1 MFVDS
6 REARPFAYELKFLLP
21 PSAADD
27 VRAWARTHLVADPHG
42 AGPHGDEYRT
52 TTVYF
57 DTPGFDTYEG
67 HGSYGRAKYRVR
79 RYDEAGTVFLER
91 KLRRPGLLVKRRTA
105 VAFEALDE
113 LARDALGPAGP
124 GQALAG
130 QAPPGHAGEG
140 RVGSGRDG
148 REHGWA
154 GHWFARRIR
163 ARGMSPVVRIS
174 YHRMARSFPANGSG
188 VARLTLDADLR
199 AVAVDTLAFAGEPGA
214 KVLEALVLELKY
226 RDHVPAL
233 FRRLVEDVG
242 LAPVKMSKYRVSV
255 DALRLAE
262 SVVPARGLP
271 APLSSMGDER

>member
-1 MFVDS
+1 MLLDS

-67 HGSYGRAKYRVR
+67 RGSYGRAKYRAR

-105 VAFEALDE
+105 VALEALAE
-113 LARDALGPAGP
+113 LARDTLVQAGP
-124 GQALAG
+124 GQARAG
-130 QAPPGHAGEG
+130 
-140 RVGSGRDG
+140 RIGSGRDG
-148 REHGWA
+148 LEHGRA
-154 GHWFARRIR
+154 GQWFARRIR
-163 ARGMSPVVRIS
+163 ARAMSPVARIS

-199 AVAVDTLAFAGEPGA
+199 AVAVDTLAFDGEPGA
-214 KVLEALVLELKY
+214 KVLDTLVLELKY

-255 DALRLAE
+255 DALGLAG
-262 SVVPARGLP
+262 SVVSARGLP